1 MPLGEGDGT
10 SSLTVTLNRSLSSS
24 EQSAFSATMIVLDEN
39 SGDEVEY
46 QLSGGRVT
54 SGMSSRGSYTF
65 NSKYL
70 VISLLSDTLIQD
82 IEIDA

>member
-1 MPLGEGDGT
+1 
-10 SSLTVTLNRSLSSS
+10 
-24 EQSAFSATMIVLDEN
+24 MIVLDEN